1 MTVFDNTACIILA
14 GGRGKRMASADRHKV
29 CFPIDGR
36 PAIVRAIDT
45 YKAAGLRHFLVV
57 VGQMAEQVI
66 ATVSDAHPEVTFVFQ
81 ADPQGTGHA
90 AKVAVD
96 ALAAQGYRGDVL
108 IVMGDKMTRPGIV
121 RDLVGRFRKEQV
133 DLLLGTLPIDA
144 QSDLGRVITDPRGRV
159 LGIVEVPDLQAAR
172 KAGKKIPLGGKQY
185 TAAELTKRC
194 SSVNGSMYCFR
205 FDPLHDALG
214 QLRAAN
220 AQGELYLTDTVEL
233 VAGDGKAAAHFID
246 DPEDL
251 MAFNTPAELL
261 AIEQVVRRRAS
272 ETPVRVSARHGKTLT
287 DRTLKPARTWL
298 ELITG
303 ETPAWHTALREAY
316 GDDVDLTAERRR
328 RLAEVVRAFI
338 KRHGPDRPMVLVRA
352 PGRLNLMG
360 RHVDH
365 RGGYVNVM
373 AISRE
378 VLVAAAPRTD
388 DVVTLANVDTKRFGP
403 REFRIYDLLHEAS
416 WTDWIDF
423 VNSQAVRHFL
433 AQALGDWSHYA
444 RAPLLRLQH
453 ECRDVRLRGMDCV
466 VTGNIPTGAGLS
478 SSSALVVAFAE
489 AALAV
494 NALDVAI
501 NDFIDICGE
510 GEWFVGTR
518 GGSADH
524 AAIRTSKIGQISR
537 IGFFPFHLAGEETFP
552 ADLKVVVAYSGATA
566 NKSAGARNIFNQ
578 RVLCYELA
586 ELFLRRY
593 WPAAADTHRLRDMT
607 PDRLGVPVA
616 ELYRALAQ
624 LPPKPSVAEFRQL
637 MPRADDDRLDRIL
650 ATHGSAGRHDLRG
663 VALFGLSE
671 IRRSA
676 KFAAAIGAGDLG
688 RVAELIRISHDG
700 DRRVRFDADGTR
712 HRHIVHTHDG
722 ALRRLAASG
731 ADLATQ
737 CGRYACSTEAIDRL
751 VDIATATDGV
761 VGAQLA
767 GAGLGGCM
775 MILVRRDGLT
785 GLLDRLEQRFYTPR
799 HLPATAYVC
808 TPVAGAGLLRV

>member
-1 MTVFDNTACIILA
+1 MTVLDNTACIILA

-66 ATVSDAHPEVTFVFQ
+66 ATVSAAHPEATFVFQ
-81 ADPQGTGHA
+81 ADPRGTGHA

-108 IVMGDKMTRPGIV
+108 IVMGDKMTRPQVV
-121 RDLVGRFRKEQV
+121 RDLVTRFRDQQV
-133 DLLLGTLPIDA
+133 DLLLATQPIDS

-159 LGIVEVPDLQAAR
+159 LGIVEMPDLQAAR
-172 KAGKKIPLGGKQY
+172 KNRRKVPLGGDEY
-185 TAAELTKRC
+185 TAAQLTRLC
-194 SSVNGSMYCFR
+194 TSVNGSMYCFR
-205 FDPLHDALG
+205 FDPLHQALG
-214 QLRAAN
+214 RLRAAN
-220 AQGELYLTDTVEL
+220 AQGELYLTDTVEM
-233 VAGDGKAAAHFID
+233 VAAGGRAAAHFIE

-272 ETPVRVSARHGKTLT
+272 ETPVRVSARSGEALT
-287 DRTLKPARTWL
+287 AASLKPAADWL
-298 ELITG
+298 AIVTG
-303 ETPAWHTALREAY
+303 DAPAWRGALREAY
-316 GDDVDLTAERRR
+316 GDDADLTAERRKA
-328 RLAEVVRAFI
+328 LTEVVRAFI

-378 VLVAAAPRTD
+378 VLLAAAPRTD
-388 DVVTLANVDTKRFGP
+388 DVVTLTNVDPKRFGP

-489 AALAV
+489 AALAL
-494 NALDVAI
+494 NGLDVAI

-566 NKSAGARNIFNQ
+566 NKSAGARDIFNQ

-593 WPAAADTHRLRDMT
+593 WPAAADTKHLRDMT
-607 PDRLGVPVA
+607 PERLGVGVA

-624 LPPKPSVAEFRQL
+624 LPERPSVAEFRQL
-637 MPRADDDRLDRIL
+637 MPRADDERLDRIL
-650 ATHGSAGRHDLRG
+650 ATHGSSGRHDLRG
-663 VALFGLSE
+663 VALYGLSE
-671 IRRSA
+671 IGRSEQ
-676 KFAAAIGAGDLG
+676 FAAVIGAGDLE
-688 RVAELIRISHDG
+688 RVAQLIRLSHDG
-700 DRRVRFDADGTR
+700 DRCFRYDAAGKR
-712 HRHIVHTHDG
+712 HRHVVHTHDT
-722 ALRRLAASG
+722 ALRRLAETE

-737 CGRYACSTEAIDRL
+737 CGRYACSTEAIDHL
-751 VDIATATDGV
+751 VDIAGATDGV
-761 VGAQLA
+761 IGAQLA

-775 MILVRRDGLT
+775 MILIRRDGLT
-785 GLLDRLEQRFYTPR
+785 GLLDRLRDQFYTPR
-799 HLPATAYVC
+799 ELAMTAYVC
-808 TPVAGAGLLRV
+808 TPVAGAGLLSV

>member
-66 ATVSDAHPEVTFVFQ
+66 ATVSQAHPETTFVFQ

-90 AKVAVD
+90 AKIAVD
-96 ALAAQGYRGDVL
+96 ALAAQGYHGDVL
-108 IVMGDKMTRPGIV
+108 IVMGDKMTRPEIV
-121 RDLVGRFRKEQV
+121 RDLVTRFHDEQV
-133 DLLLGTLPIDA
+133 DLLLGTQPIDS
-144 QSDLGRVITDPRGRV
+144 QSDLGRVITDARGRV

-172 KAGKKIPLGGKQY
+172 KARRTIGLGGKDY
-185 TAAELTKRC
+185 TAAQLTKLC
-194 SSVNGSMYCFR
+194 TSVNGSMYCFR

-214 QLRAAN
+214 KLRAAN
-220 AQGELYLTDTVEL
+220 AQGELYLTDTVEI
-233 VAGDGKAAAHFID
+233 VAAGGRAAAHYIE

-272 ETPVRVSARHGKTLT
+272 ETPARVSTRNGRKLT
-287 DRTLKPARTWL
+287 AAALKPARMWL
-298 ELITG
+298 ELVTG
-303 ETPAWHTALREAY
+303 ETPAWRDALGEAY
-316 GDDVDLTAERRR
+316 GDDAELTAERRKA
-328 RLAEVVRAFI
+328 LAEVVRAFI
-338 KRHGPDRPMVLVRA
+338 KHHGPDREMVLVRA

-378 VLVAAAPRTD
+378 VLVAAAPRRD
-388 DVVTLANVDTKRFGP
+388 DAVTLANVDAKRFGS

-489 AALAV
+489 ATLAL

-552 ADLKVVVAYSGATA
+552 TDLKVVVAYSGATA

-593 WPAAADTHRLRDMT
+593 WPAAADAEHLRDMT
-607 PDRLGVPVA
+607 PERLGVGVG

-637 MPRADDDRLDRIL
+637 IPRADDDRLERIL

-663 VALFGLSE
+663 VALYGLSE

-676 KFAAAIGAGDLG
+676 QFAAAIGAGDLDH
-688 RVAELIRISHDG
+688 VARLIRISHDG
-700 DRRVRFDADGTR
+700 DRRVRYDAGGRKRR
-712 HRHIVHTHDG
+712 HVVHTHDA
-722 ALRRLAASG
+722 ALRRLAESE
-731 ADLATQ
+731 ADLAGQ
-737 CGRYACSTEAIDRL
+737 CGRYACSTEAIDQL
-751 VDIATATDGV
+751 VDLADATEGV

-775 MILVRRDGLT
+775 MILVRRDALT
-785 GLLDRLEQRFYTPR
+785 GLLDRLRRHFYAPR
-799 HLPATAYVC
+799 KLPPTAYVC